1 LVNGI
6 TPKYWDS
13 SGNYVN
19 ASTINDTISGKLG
32 RAAGENVTTY
42 AFNLGNVAPNT
53 PANYTTSLTAGT
65 YAINPASLVVTAT
78 AGQNKIYGT
87 DDPIG
92 GFTYSGRALC
102 SGSTSKYLVTSGDY
116 DKASIIN
123 EPISGKVGR

>member
-1 LVNGI
+1 N
-6 TPKYWDS
+6 
-13 SGNYVN
+13 SGNYDN
-19 ASTINDTISGKLG
+19 GSTINDSICSKLT
-32 RAAGENVTTY
+32 RATGENVTSSD
-42 AFNLGNVAPNT
+42 FNSGNVAPNT
-53 PANYTTSLTAGT
+53 PANYLTSLTAGT